1 MRERFKPGELKLN
14 WSRSW
19 QNWTR
24 GFAVTLATL
33 CVAVLVFTPMS
44 PVWGISTAAGLPTDA
59 GAQATASPAGASE
72 SGEAAAIFESTCS
85 GCHING
91 GNIVRRGKTLK
102 LKALQKNQLDNL
114 EAIATLVAQG
124 KGNMSAYADKLSPEQ
139 IQAVAQYVLDQAQAG
154 WKA

>member
-1 MRERFKPGELKLN
+1 MRERLKPGELKLN
-14 WSRSW
+14 WNRSW
-19 QNWTR
+19 QSWMR
-24 GFAVTLATL
+24 GFAVVAL
-33 CVAVLVFTPMS
+33 CLTVLTPVAPAWAMPT
-44 PVWGISTAAGLPTDA
+44 GAGLAPAMASHA
-59 GAQATASPAGASE
+59 GARE

-124 KGNMSAYADKLSPEQ
+124 KGNMSAYADKLSPQQ

-154 WKA
+154 WKG